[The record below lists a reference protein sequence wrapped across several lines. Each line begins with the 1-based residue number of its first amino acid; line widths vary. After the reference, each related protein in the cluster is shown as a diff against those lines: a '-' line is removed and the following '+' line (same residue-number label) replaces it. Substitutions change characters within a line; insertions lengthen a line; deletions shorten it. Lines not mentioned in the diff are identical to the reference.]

1 MTGRHVPAVRDT
13 APFIDPVSSELEL
26 RQIFRESVPLLALV
40 VLFGG
45 LALLPF
51 LVALLVAGNSPLGLL
66 LTLLSQLILAVGTG
80 VVLIYVVARG
90 VQLSG
95 T

>member
-1 MTGRHVPAVRDT
+1 MRDT

-45 LALLPF
+45 LSLLPF
-51 LVALLVAGNSPLGLL
+51 LIVLLVAGNSPLGLL

>member
-1 MTGRHVPAVRDT
+1 MRDT
-13 APFIDPVSSELEL
+13 APFIDPVSGELDL
-26 RQIFRESVPLLALV
+26 RQVFRESVPLLALV
-40 VLFGG
+40 ILFGG

-51 LVALLVAGNSPLGLL
+51 LIVLLVAGNSPLGLL
-66 LTLLSQLILAVGTG
+66 FTLLSQLILAVGTG
-80 VVLIYVVARG
+80 VVLRYVVARG

>member
-1 MTGRHVPAVRDT
+1 VRDT

-26 RQIFRESVPLLALV
+26 RQIFRESVPLLELV

>member
-1 MTGRHVPAVRDT
+1 MRDT
-13 APFIDPVSSELEL
+13 APFIDPVSGELDL
-26 RQIFRESVPLLALV
+26 RQILRESLPVLALV

-51 LVALLVAGNSPLGLL
+51 LVVLLVAGNSLLGLL

-80 VVLIYVVARG
+80 VVLVYVVARG

-95 T
+95 V

>member
-1 MTGRHVPAVRDT
+1 MQDT
-13 APFIDPVSSELEL
+13 APFIDPVSRELDL
-26 RQIFRESVPLLALV
+26 RQIFRESVPLLAFV

-51 LVALLVAGNSPLGLL
+51 LVVLLVAGNSLLGLL

-90 VQLSG
+90 IQLSG

>member
-1 MTGRHVPAVRDT
+1 MRDT

-26 RQIFRESVPLLALV
+26 RQIFRESVPLLELV

-90 VQLSG
+90 VQPSG

>member
-1 MTGRHVPAVRDT
+1 MRDT

>member
-1 MTGRHVPAVRDT
+1 VRDT